1 MKASESRAGEGRKS
15 AGAGSSKNRRESHD
29 SVRMRELD
37 TGMIKDEAAVIISF
51 LAAVLFL
58 LSNMGVCG
66 PVGEWLKSL
75 QTGLFGL
82 LGYVF
87 PIWMFISIVLII
99 SNDASRRA
107 LITVFSSFIS
117 MLALGALIHLF
128 AGNSFDEISSL
139 GELYSLGVGGGLL
152 GGILGGGLETVI
164 GFAGAFVVCVSILIV
179 SLVAVT
185 GKSFVGAVRKGGG
198 EAYEHARTG
207 ARQLHEEHLIK
218 NEERRRQR
226 ELAKLVNIDL
236 KAQESDSGQEILR
249 AQNETEAQSEL
260 AGLPA
265 QDAADEHDIHDVH
278 GSDIQDEMPI
288 NEIMPRDDLNEAA
301 VQYNSEDSGL
311 DMRLKTLSD
320 DALARETQSLAASV
334 ASITMKD
341 HDIFSTPLAMD
352 EDEFSL
358 GYDSVK
364 TYDYTAGDGYPD
376 DRTASDDSGL
386 TDEDDFSAYRQMLES
401 EDMISNPDSSA
412 DDDSVP
418 FDMFTVMPREGLD
431 DTGIYAR
438 AESYTNAAQEAAD
451 EGGVYDAEQNT
462 ENHGCGNSTGWTAYA
477 DDSIV
482 DAALPWSESDPVI
495 GEHFADVKPHQ
506 IEYQDDYNSEDTQRT
521 LSTQDMQ
528 SVQNLQSAHDTQSVQ
543 NLQSAHDTQSVQ
555 NLQSAHDTQSV
566 QNLQSAHDMQ
576 DAQNLQSTQN
586 PQSVQG
592 KQNTQNVQSTS
603 GNAQIKEKKVYV
615 IPPTSL
621 LSKGTGM
628 MRSSSER
635 EFGDT
640 ARKLEETLAQFGVKV
655 TVTDVSCGPTVTRYE
670 LRPEMGVKVS
680 KIVSLTD
687 DIKLALAAAD
697 IRVEAPIPGKA
708 AIGIEV
714 PNKDNM
720 TVHLRDLIESDVFK
734 RSKARLLF
742 AVGMDIAGSTVVGD
756 IDKMPHMMI
765 AGATGSGKSVCINTM
780 VLSLLYRY
788 SPEEVKLIMIDPKV
802 VELSVYNGIPHLLIP
817 VVTDPK
823 KAASALNWAV
833 EEMMKRYKMFEREG
847 VRDISG
853 YNQHIE
859 RLLSDGKRVDES
871 TNMPYEKMPQIVIII
886 DELADLMMV
895 SKNEVE
901 DAICRI
907 AQLARAAGIH
917 LVIATQRPSVNV
929 ITGVIKAN
937 IPSRI
942 AFAVSSGVDSR
953 TILDSVG
960 AEKLLG
966 KGDMLYYPQG
976 MAKPV
981 RIQGAFVSDDE
992 IRRVVDFIIQQDLA
1006 EYDADTIGKIE
1017 AGAGASSS
1025 DATQNQTQKEQDERD
1040 ALFGEAGRYIIEAQ
1054 KASIGNLQRKFRIG
1068 FNRAARIMDQLC
1080 ECGVVGREQGTK
1092 PRDILMTMEEFEDY
1106 LSLS

>member
-1 MKASESRAGEGRKS
+1 M
-15 AGAGSSKNRRESHD
+15 
-29 SVRMRELD
+29 
-37 TGMIKDEAAVIISF
+37 
-51 LAAVLFL
+51 
-58 LSNMGVCG
+58 
-66 PVGEWLKSL
+66 
-75 QTGLFGL
+75 
-82 LGYVF
+82 
-87 PIWMFISIVLII
+87 
-99 SNDASRRA
+99 
-107 LITVFSSFIS
+107 
-117 MLALGALIHLF
+117 
-128 AGNSFDEISSL
+128 
-139 GELYSLGVGGGLL
+139 
-152 GGILGGGLETVI
+152 
-164 GFAGAFVVCVSILIV
+164 
-179 SLVAVT
+179 
-185 GKSFVGAVRKGGG
+185 
-198 EAYEHARTG
+198 
-207 ARQLHEEHLIK
+207 
-218 NEERRRQR
+218 
-226 ELAKLVNIDL
+226 
-236 KAQESDSGQEILR
+236 
-249 AQNETEAQSEL
+249 
-260 AGLPA
+260 
-265 QDAADEHDIHDVH
+265 
-278 GSDIQDEMPI
+278 
-288 NEIMPRDDLNEAA
+288 
-301 VQYNSEDSGL
+301 
-311 DMRLKTLSD
+311 
-320 DALARETQSLAASV
+320 
-334 ASITMKD
+334 
-341 HDIFSTPLAMD
+341 
-352 EDEFSL
+352 
-358 GYDSVK
+358 
-364 TYDYTAGDGYPD
+364 
-376 DRTASDDSGL
+376 
-386 TDEDDFSAYRQMLES
+386 
-401 EDMISNPDSSA
+401 
-412 DDDSVP
+412 
-418 FDMFTVMPREGLD
+418 
-431 DTGIYAR
+431 
-438 AESYTNAAQEAAD
+438 
-451 EGGVYDAEQNT
+451 
-462 ENHGCGNSTGWTAYA
+462 
-477 DDSIV
+477 
-482 DAALPWSESDPVI
+482 
-495 GEHFADVKPHQ
+495 
-506 IEYQDDYNSEDTQRT
+506 
-521 LSTQDMQ
+521 
-528 SVQNLQSAHDTQSVQ
+528 
-543 NLQSAHDTQSVQ
+543 QSVQ

>member
-15 AGAGSSKNRRESHD
+15 AGAGSSKNRRESRD

-66 PVGEWLKSL
+66 PVGEWLKAL

-99 SNDASRRA
+99 SNGASRRA

-117 MLALGALIHLF
+117 ILALGALIHLF
-128 AGNSFDEISSL
+128 VGSSFDEISSL
-139 GELYSLGVGGGLL
+139 GELYSLGGGGGLL

-164 GFAGAFVVCVSILIV
+164 GFAGAFVVCVAILIV

-249 AQNETEAQSEL
+249 AQNETAAQSETSVQSEP
-260 AGLPA
+260 AGLPD
-265 QDAADEHDIHDVH
+265 QDAADEYDIH
-278 GSDIQDEMPI
+278 GSGIQDEMPI
-288 NEIMPRDDLNEAA
+288 SETMPRDDLNEAA
-301 VQYNSEDSGL
+301 VQYNGEDSGL

-341 HDIFSTPLAMD
+341 HDFFSTPLAMD

-376 DRTASDDSGL
+376 DRTASDDSDL

-401 EDMISNPDSSA
+401 EDMISNPGSSA

-462 ENHGCGNSTGWTAYA
+462 ENHGCGSSTGWTAYA
-477 DDSIV
+477 DDCIV
-482 DAALPWSESDPVI
+482 DAALSGSESDPII
-495 GEHFADVKPHQ
+495 GEHFADAKPHQ
-506 IEYQDDYNSEDTQRT
+506 IEYQDDYDSDEAQRP
-521 LSTQDMQ
+521 LSAQNTQDMQ
-528 SVQNLQSAHDTQSVQ
+528 SVQS
-543 NLQSAHDTQSVQ
+543 
-555 NLQSAHDTQSV
+555 
-566 QNLQSAHDMQ
+566 LQSAHDMQ
-576 DAQNLQSTQN
+576 NMQNLQSTQN
-586 PQSVQG
+586 PHSVQG
-592 KQNTQNVQSTS
+592 RQNTQNDVRSTQNVQSTS

-655 TVTDVSCGPTVTRYE
+655 TVTDVSCGPAVTRYE

-1017 AGAGASSS
+1017 AGAGAASS
-1025 DATQNQTQKEQDERD
+1025 DTAQNQTQKEQDERD